1 MQNPLVGFLTPGIR
15 QQIYAGYAFIGLL
28 LGATQVGFS
37 AAALGQPTWL
47 TVVLAIFAFIG
58 TALGATA
65 ASNVQTAPATAAAA
79 AAPAPAPQPSN

>member
-15 QQIYAGYAFIGLL
+15 QKIYAGYAFIGLL

-37 AAALGQPTWL
+37 AAAHGQPTWL

-65 ASNVQTAPATAAAA
+65 ASNVQTAPAITAPTQTPAA
-79 AAPAPAPQPSN
+79 QPSS

>member
-15 QQIYAGYAFIGLL
+15 QKIYAGYALIGLL
-28 LGATQVGFS
+28 LGAAQVGFS
-37 AAALGQPTWL
+37 AAAQGQPTWL

-65 ASNVQTAPATAAAA
+65 ASNVQTAPATAT
-79 AAPAPAPQPSN
+79 PAPAPQPSQ